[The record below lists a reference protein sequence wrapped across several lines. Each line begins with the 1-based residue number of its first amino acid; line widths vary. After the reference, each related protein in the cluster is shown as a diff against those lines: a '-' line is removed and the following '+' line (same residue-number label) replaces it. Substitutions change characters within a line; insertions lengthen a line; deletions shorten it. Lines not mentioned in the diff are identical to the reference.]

1 MNIVP
6 MNDRVLVAE
15 NKKEAKTE
23 SGIILEGA
31 RGVGDTAQGTVLA
44 VGPKVTEV
52 KVGDIVLLDW
62 AKASPVKVGDA
73 QRAMIKEEFIIAV
86 VEN

>member
-52 KVGDIVLLDW
+52 KVGDVVLLDW
-62 AKASPVKVGDA
+62 SKASPVKVGDA

-86 VEN
+86 VE